1 MRRAI
6 CVRRKKLIEPS
17 SDPGL
22 ACPPSHYSSVFV
34 KIRSPNDG
42 PSPPWSSPWSE
53 KPAKVTT
60 PNLLE
65 SSSPK
70 FRPKYQIDPPLSG
83 VGSVVSSR
91 DKKCEQQFLMQ
102 LCLEETRAMT
112 FNNKYL
118 NIQDKTRQQRT
129 KEKTTKRKTT
139 KTQK

>member
-1 MRRAI
+1 MNPPLILGLRALPAT
-6 CVRRKKLIEPS
+6 VP
-17 SDPGL
+17 
-22 ACPPSHYSSVFV
+22 SVFV

-65 SSSPK
+65 SSSSK

-102 LCLEETRAMT
+102 LCLLETRAMT
-112 FNNKYL
+112 LNNKYL
-118 NIQDKTRQQRT
+118 NIQDKTTTT
-129 KEKTTKRKTT
+129 KERRLNINKNNKNTEISVQQIYLTS
-139 KTQK
+139 

>member
-1 MRRAI
+1 MNPPLILGLRA
-6 CVRRKKLIEPS
+6 LPATT
-17 SDPGL
+17 P
-22 ACPPSHYSSVFV
+22 SVFV

-70 FRPKYQIDPPLSG
+70 FRPKYQIHPLSG

-112 FNNKYL
+112 LNNKYL
-118 NIQDKTRQQRT
+118 NIQDKTTIT
-129 KEKTTKRKTT
+129 KERRLNINKNNKNTEISVHCLNFRELKGH
-139 KTQK
+139 